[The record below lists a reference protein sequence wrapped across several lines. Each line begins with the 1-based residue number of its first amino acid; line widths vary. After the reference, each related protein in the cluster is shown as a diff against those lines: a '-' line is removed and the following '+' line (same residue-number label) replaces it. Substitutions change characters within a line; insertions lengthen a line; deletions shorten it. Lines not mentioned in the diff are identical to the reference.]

1 MPYLPAFCSVET
13 EKGAIV
19 ILHFH
24 LAWSLFS
31 SGEQRVQEHGLSLR
45 QDWVIPPGGRG
56 GVFRLPQTLNTKG
69 WLERMAAMVF
79 SGRSWTKSSY
89 IIRQVVISNATKV
102 SFLVFFYMFL
112 CVNRK
117 DGVIGSIV
125 GNGSSSTEG
134 AIYYVMKAP
143 KGHVQERTLPYS

>member
-1 MPYLPAFCSVET
+1 MNMVYKVTQESATIQEVMVLQVALKRAAFCSIET

-19 ILHFH
+19 ILQFS

-45 QDWVIPPGGRG
+45 QDWVNPPGGCG

-79 SGRSWTKSSY
+79 RGRSWTKSSY
-89 IIRQVVISNATKV
+89 IIRQVVISNATKGV
-102 SFLVFFYMFL
+102 PIIFF
-112 CVNRK
+112 
-117 DGVIGSIV
+117 
-125 GNGSSSTEG
+125 STMCL
-134 AIYYVMKAP
+134 Y
-143 KGHVQERTLPYS
+143 

>member
-1 MPYLPAFCSVET
+1 MWVWIKKKHLSSVET

-102 SFLVFFYMFL
+102 SFCFFSTCFYVLIERMEWLVLLLEMEVLRQKDQYIML
-112 CVNRK
+112 CRHQRVP
-117 DGVIGSIV
+117 S
-125 GNGSSSTEG
+125 
-134 AIYYVMKAP
+134 
-143 KGHVQERTLPYS
+143 